1 MNVYRK
7 CRLLIVAA
15 AVVATVIAYFVSS
28 SVESRLAHR
37 RVEALME
44 PALQDMR
51 EDVLAG
57 MDSILYY
64 LAACIRRDLP
74 SVAAAVKNPARVDT
88 LRRAFSLD
96 EINFIDSNGVIRV
109 TTHPKQLGYWIG
121 ADPDPAKAAG
131 FLCLLKDHLWYT
143 QPPRETVNAD
153 GAYRK
158 FVGVWLT
165 DGALQV
171 GFDLSRLSP
180 EQEDDRRNLKARFA
194 DIAVDR
200 HVGESGYYVVADRR
214 TGEVIS
220 DGNPR
225 AHFDPNREVER
236 PARLSDLGFTPEMLT
251 GDGRESFRACISDE
265 DAVCR
270 VELLPESGHLVCV
283 VVPLREV
290 SRTRN
295 ISVGTMM
302 FILLVLIATAAFI
315 GLRAVT
321 LRERAELERLA
332 EELRRQKELTL
343 ATSIQSAALPSEF
356 PPFPSIADCV
366 DIYAQMRAAKEV
378 GGDFYDFYFVSE
390 HRLAFVVADVSGKG
404 VPGAMFMMR
413 AKTTLNDLLSRDG
426 SLGEAVAAVNAR
438 LAEGNDANMFVT
450 AWIGVLDLETGSL
463 EYVNCGHNPPLIRY
477 ADGRLEWL
485 RHSSG
490 LALAAL
496 DGVAYE
502 PHTLVL
508 RPGDRLFLYTDG
520 IVEAQSHGEFF
531 GEDRLAAAIDVDI
544 PDAKSACHVVSLAV
558 DAFAAGEQQADDITM
573 LAVGF
578 NGVRR
583 TFAATVEGLAAAAA
597 YVKGFCADPKA
608 AIVIDEIAS
617 NIVRCSGAETF
628 ELTYRLA
635 ECGYALVFSDA
646 GTPFNPLTQPSPDV
660 TTPGE
665 DRPIGGLG
673 IFMVKKMAEFV
684 TYERRGAHNV
694 LTVCMKGG

>member
-1 MNVYRK
+1 MNVYRR
-7 CRLLIVAA
+7 CRMLIVAA
-15 AVVATVIAYFVSS
+15 AVVAAVIAYFVSS
-28 SVESRLAHR
+28 EVESNLARR
-37 RVEALME
+37 RVEALMG
-44 PALQDMR
+44 PSIKDMH
-51 EDVLAG
+51 EEMLEG
-57 MDSILYY
+57 MDPVLFY
-64 LAACIRRDLP
+64 LASCIRRDLP
-74 SVAAAVKNPARVDT
+74 SVAAAAADPPRVKA
-88 LRRAFSLD
+88 LMRAYALD
-96 EINFIDSNGVIRV
+96 EINFIDTNGVIRA
-109 TTHPKQLGYWIG
+109 TTHPSLLGYRLLD
-121 ADPDPAKAAG
+121 DPDPDGAAG
-131 FLCLLKDHLWYT
+131 FLCLLTNHLWYA
-143 QPPRETVNAD
+143 QPPRETVHAD
-153 GAYRK
+153 SACRK
-158 FVGVWLT
+158 FVGVRLP
-165 DGALQV
+165 DGALQL
-171 GFDLSRLSP
+171 GFDFSRLSRDL
-180 EQEDDRRNLKARFA
+180 QEYFA
-194 DIAVDR
+194 DIAVGL
-200 HVGESGYYVVADRR
+200 HVGEKGYYMIVNPE
-214 TGEVIS
+214 GEVIS

-225 AHFDPNREVER
+225 SDFR
-236 PARLSDLGFTPEMLT
+236 PGLEQKKPKTLFDLGFTPEMLRE
-251 GDGRESFRACISDE
+251 DGRKYFKARIAGE

-270 VELLPESGHLVCV
+270 AKRVPESGHFICV
-283 VVPLREV
+283 VVPMQEVLRM
-290 SRTRN
+290 RN
-295 ISVGTMM
+295 LSVGAMM
-302 FILLVLIATAAFI
+302 FILLVLIAAAALV

-321 LRERAELERLA
+321 LRERAELERRA
-332 EELRRQKELTL
+332 EEARRQKELTL
-343 ATSIQSAALPSEF
+343 ATSIQSAALPREF

-366 DIYAQMRAAKEV
+366 DVYAQMRAAKEV
-378 GGDFYDFYFVSE
+378 GGDFYDFYFVNE
-390 HRLAFVVADVSGKG
+390 RRLALVVADVSGKG

-450 AWIGVLDLETGSL
+450 AWIGVLDLETGSM
-463 EYVNCGHNPPLIRY
+463 EYVNCGHNPPLLRR

-485 RHSSG
+485 RQSSG

-496 DGVAYE
+496 DGVSYE

-635 ECGYALVFSDA
+635 KDGYALVFSDG
-646 GTPFNPLTQPSPDV
+646 GTPFNPLEQPSPDV
-660 TTPGE
+660 TSPGE
-665 DRPIGGLG
+665 DRSVGGLG
-673 IFMVKKMAEFV
+673 IFMVKQMAESV
-684 TYERRGAHNV
+684 AYERRGAHNV